1 MADEFSSAEPQD
13 TTPAPRRRAPPQRE
27 VLPEL
32 DTETRREF
40 IALYTDASANI
51 RFAKSQQWHMLIY
64 FSALC
69 IGVVAVGVW
78 LRWGD
83 VSLIAFLFYLVWIF
97 SLATVGTILMLQ
109 SWQGSEAKKQ
119 AFIRA
124 HLGEL
129 TRTALAQK
137 SRVTGDVHRYVMLAF
152 MLLYVEMATLAVSRM
167 LWPHF

>member
-1 MADEFSSAEPQD
+1 MADGLSRADPQD
-13 TTPAPRRRAPPQRE
+13 PKRVRRAAAHH
-27 VLPEL
+27 
-32 DTETRREF
+32 DTHPDIDSDTRQEF
-40 IALYTDASANI
+40 LALYTDASENI
-51 RFAKSQQWHMLIY
+51 RFAKAQQWHTLIY

-69 IGVVAVGVW
+69 VGVVAVGVW

-83 VSLIAFLFYLVWIF
+83 VSLIKFLFYLVWLF

-119 AFIRA
+119 AYMRA

-129 TRTALAQK
+129 TRIAMAQK
-137 SRVTGDVHRYVMLAF
+137 SRFTSDVHRYIMLAF
-152 MLLYVEMATLAVSRM
+152 MLLYVEMATFAVSRM

>member
-1 MADEFSSAEPQD
+1 MADQYSSAEPQD
-13 TTPAPRRRAPPQRE
+13 KKPAHRPAPKHE
-27 VLPEL
+27 KMPEL
-32 DTETRREF
+32 DAETRREF
-40 IALYTDASANI
+40 IALYTDASANL
-51 RFAKSQQWHMLIY
+51 RFAKAQQWHTLVY

-69 IGVVAVGVW
+69 VGVVAVGVW

-83 VSLIAFLFYLVWIF
+83 VSLIAFLFYLLWIF

-109 SWQGSEAKKQ
+109 SWQSSEAKKQ
-119 AFIRA
+119 DFIRA

-129 TRTALAQK
+129 TRAALAQK
-137 SRVTGDVHRYVMLAF
+137 SRVTGDVHRYLMLAF

>member
-13 TTPAPRRRAPPQRE
+13 ETPAPRRAAPRRE
-27 VLPEL
+27 TQPEL
-32 DTETRREF
+32 DAETRHEF
-40 IALYTDASANI
+40 ITLYTDASANI

-83 VSLIAFLFYLVWIF
+83 VSLIAFLFYLVWLF
-97 SLATVGTILMLQ
+97 SFATVGSLLMLQ
-109 SWQGSEAKKQ
+109 SWQSSEAKKQ
-119 AFIRA
+119 AFIRSYM
-124 HLGEL
+124 GEL
-129 TRTALAQK
+129 TRAALAQK

>member
-1 MADEFSSAEPQD
+1 MADQFSSAEPQD
-13 TTPAPRRRAPPQRE
+13 ETPARRPAPKRE
-27 VLPEL
+27 QLPEL
-32 DTETRREF
+32 DAETRQEF
-40 IALYTDASANI
+40 IALYTDASENL
-51 RFAKSQQWHMLIY
+51 RFAKAQQWHTLVY

-69 IGVVAVGVW
+69 VGVVAVGVW

-83 VSLIAFLFYLVWIF
+83 VSLIAFLFYLLWIF

-109 SWQGSEAKKQ
+109 SWQSGEAKKQ

-129 TRTALAQK
+129 TRAALAQK
-137 SRVTGDVHRYVMLAF
+137 SGVTGDVHRYMMLAF